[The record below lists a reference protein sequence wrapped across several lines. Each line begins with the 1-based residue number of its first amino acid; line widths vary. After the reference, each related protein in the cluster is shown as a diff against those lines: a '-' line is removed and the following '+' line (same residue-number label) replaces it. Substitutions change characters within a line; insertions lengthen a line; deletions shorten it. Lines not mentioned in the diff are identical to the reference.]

1 MEDGRIPLSLVTV
14 SLPGEGKKYNP
25 TTNTSNTQEFHHQE
39 SRGKKKSENCGVQD
53 KQEEGKKEN
62 LFVTSGYLTWLK
74 IALKNGSYL
83 TLPQKTAKTKCCHL
97 FSVRKNYHM
106 GNSVEKRI

>member
-1 MEDGRIPLSLVTV
+1 MI
-14 SLPGEGKKYNP
+14 
-25 TTNTSNTQEFHHQE
+25 
-39 SRGKKKSENCGVQD
+39 RGKIKSENCGVQD

-83 TLPQKTAKTKCCHL
+83 TFPQKTAKTKCCHL